1 MYIQTRSKTITEATN
16 KMLAVKNNLV
26 RHCSFDDLSEAQ
38 QNCLCEYFHE
48 MCFGEDDKR
57 LALTHLYVD
66 IVNNH
71 IYVMEI
77 CDDADDT
84 PLYYYE
90 TLIPTV
96 TLYKDDL
103 GNLYYD
109 NGLFMGAEP
118 HQLILVE
125 KENGHY
131 IYTQNTWYEDGD
143 RLATLY
149 TKIEAEVR

>member
-1 MYIQTRSKTITEATN
+1 MYYSKTITEATN

-26 RHCSFDDLSEAQ
+26 RHCSFSDLSEAQ
-38 QNCLCEYFHE
+38 QNCLYEYFHE
-48 MCFGEDDKR
+48 MCFGEDDKQ

-66 IVNNH
+66 TVNNH

-77 CDDADDT
+77 CDDVDDT

-90 TLIPTV
+90 ELIPTV

-109 NGLFMGAEP
+109 EGLTEDGL
-118 HQLILVE
+118 HLLILVE
-125 KENGHY
+125 KDDEY
-131 IYTQNTWYEDGD
+131 YTYTYNTWYEDSD